1 MADAILFGNKAKLN
15 VPSFCDSHLKKWK
28 HIFGK
33 RWQKKPFIEI
43 IKKKKK
49 TKHEHVFLFN
59 QAKYNSFHVEKQS
72 TLSLWNNPAR
82 FDQAVL
88 YRGQRTKQQF
98 FVQNLL

>member
-49 TKHEHVFLFN
+49 KLNMNMFFFSIKQNITVSTSK
-59 QAKYNSFHVEKQS
+59 NSQH
-72 TLSLWNNPAR
+72 
-82 FDQAVL
+82 
-88 YRGQRTKQQF
+88 
-98 FVQNLL
+98 